1 MKKLHTVVLAIVAAV
16 ALEGCSA
23 SRALDQ
29 PHEKDLNVLKPGTDR
44 DLVRAELGAPLPS
57 AAGATCDVFAFP
69 EGSTGWR
76 YMRAL
81 SYSVLDVGTL
91 GLAEI
96 VTNPVESSVG
106 KGKVQLRICYTA
118 NQAVAYTERLEIG
131 QPTKLVTGS
140 YPPPPPAVETAPLAA
155 VDASTAADPAA
166 ATPAAP
172 EVTATPPASTPAS
185 PPAASAQAAPA
196 STAQPTAN

>member
-1 MKKLHTVVLAIVAAV
+1 MQLFRTIAIAAIALL

-57 AAGATCDVFAFP
+57 AAGTACDVFAFP

-106 KGKVQLRICYTA
+106 KSKVQLRICYTS
-118 NQAVAYTERLEIG
+118 NQQVAYTERLEVG
-131 QPTKLVTGS
+131 LAAKLVTGAYPPAS
-140 YPPPPPAVETAPLAA
+140 LVTPPPPPPAIEKSPL
-155 VDASTAADPAA
+155 
-166 ATPAAP
+166 P
-172 EVTATPPASTPAS
+172 EVG
-185 PPAASAQAAPA
+185 AAPA
-196 STAQPTAN
+196 STPPPEVPSAVPPAATQPAAN

>member
-1 MKKLHTVVLAIVAAV
+1 MKKLHAVVFAFVAAV

-23 SRALDQ
+23 SRALDE

-106 KGKVQLRICYTA
+106 KSKVQLRICYTA
-118 NQAVAYTERLEIG
+118 TQQVAYTERLEVG
-131 QPTKLVTGS
+131 QAAKLVTGA
-140 YPPPPPAVETAPLAA
+140 YPPAPILPPAPPPPAVETTQLPPTVPAA
-155 VDASTAADPAA
+155 TQPVPPTTAASDTPESGPPVKPA
-166 ATPAAP
+166 T
-172 EVTATPPASTPAS
+172 
-185 PPAASAQAAPA
+185 
-196 STAQPTAN
+196 N